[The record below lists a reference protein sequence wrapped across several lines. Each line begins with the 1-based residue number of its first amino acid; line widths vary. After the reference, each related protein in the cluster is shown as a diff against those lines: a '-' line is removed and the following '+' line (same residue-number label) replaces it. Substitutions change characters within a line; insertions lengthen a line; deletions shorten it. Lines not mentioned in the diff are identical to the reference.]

1 MRVRCPGINL
11 TMLTEAGP
19 DEPRLVG
26 TRKVRVEV
34 GVKRLISVSSSLPA
48 VARQTRLHGGLVSP
62 GFGRLD

>member
-19 DEPRLVG
+19 DEPRLVD
-26 TRKVRVEV
+26 TRKVRVE
-34 GVKRLISVSSSLPA
+34 GVKRLITVSSSLPA

>member
-1 MRVRCPGINL
+1 MRVRCPGIDR
-11 TMLTEAGP
+11 TILTEAGP

-26 TRKVRVEV
+26 TRKVRVV
-34 GVKRLISVSSSLPA
+34 RVKRLISVSSSLPA